1 MVEFCELTVGRD
13 AVDLDEA
20 DDRFFNRVFFRLG
33 GGGERGGFGIGGG
46 DRDEAA
52 GGGCRS
58 GCRSGFGCRD
68 GLWEWGG
75 LGEVDD
81 LAGVKGCWVD
91 LWVCSDQG
99 LDGDVVL
106 SGDAVEGF
114 AGGHAVGFAGGSGG
128 VWRRGRRGA
137 RDFDFLAGLDFE
149 GILDA
154 VEADDGF
161 RGCAVVA
168 GDFPEVIALFDGVG
182 GWGGGSL

>member
-1 MVEFCELTVGRD
+1 MEFCELTIGRD

-52 GGGCRS
+52 GGGGES
-58 GCRSGFGCRD
+58 GCWSGFGCRD
-68 GLWEWGG
+68 GLWGWGG

-81 LAGVKGCWVD
+81 LTGAKGCWVD
-91 LWVCSDQG
+91 LGVCGDQG
-99 LDGDVVL
+99 LDGDAML
-106 SGDAVEGF
+106 FGDAVEGL

-128 VWRRGRRGA
+128 GWRRGGRGSG
-137 RDFDFLAGLDFE
+137 DLDFLAGLDFE

-161 RGCAVVA
+161 RGGAVVA
-168 GDFPEVIALFDGVG
+168 GDFPEIIALFDGVG
-182 GWGGGSL
+182 GRSGGSR